1 MEEVVFVQQNSFGEC
16 VIKCSNNVKSIKVH
30 FENTRI
36 ENLVVELKE
45 Q

>member
-1 MEEVVFVQQNSFGEC
+1 MEEVVFVKQNTNSEC
-16 VIKCSNNVKSIKVH
+16 IIKCSNKVKSIKVH

-45 Q
+45 E